1 MAAPPTGGS
10 VDAQPVRP
18 RRAKQTATADNSR
31 RARPHRVRTRP
42 AQDLGAAISF
52 VSITAGSFLIARP
65 AAGSASA
72 TINSTVD
79 DLMTMNPE
87 EHTAAIRTLQTDISE
102 IKGIV
107 NNGLRTMVQDQ
118 KSELATVKED
128 IQQIRD
134 ALTSHVAKEDVIYEI
149 FKRVMNTGVTITGA
163 LIALLLSII
172 GYLLVKPVGLH

>member
-1 MAAPPTGGS
+1 
-10 VDAQPVRP
+10 
-18 RRAKQTATADNSR
+18 
-31 RARPHRVRTRP
+31 
-42 AQDLGAAISF
+42 
-52 VSITAGSFLIARP
+52 
-65 AAGSASA
+65 
-72 TINSTVD
+72 
-79 DLMTMNPE
+79 MTMNPE

-118 KSELATVKED
+118 KSELATVKDD
-128 IQQIRD
+128 IQLIRD

>member
-1 MAAPPTGGS
+1 
-10 VDAQPVRP
+10 
-18 RRAKQTATADNSR
+18 
-31 RARPHRVRTRP
+31 
-42 AQDLGAAISF
+42 
-52 VSITAGSFLIARP
+52 
-65 AAGSASA
+65 
-72 TINSTVD
+72 
-79 DLMTMNPE
+79 MTMSPE
-87 EHTAAIRTLQTDISE
+87 EHTAAIRALQTDISE

-118 KSELATVKED
+118 KSELATVKDD
-128 IQQIRD
+128 IQLIRD

>member
-1 MAAPPTGGS
+1 
-10 VDAQPVRP
+10 
-18 RRAKQTATADNSR
+18 
-31 RARPHRVRTRP
+31 
-42 AQDLGAAISF
+42 
-52 VSITAGSFLIARP
+52 
-65 AAGSASA
+65 
-72 TINSTVD
+72 
-79 DLMTMNPE
+79 MTMSPE

-128 IQQIRD
+128 IQLIRD